1 MTDSTYLQKF
11 IAKARNKSS
20 GFAVWFLPGSEIPM
34 AVVQQHGEVEKI
46 SNMRQLGSRSGFV
59 EAPFVVSERNPALLF
74 SVDGLLLGRDEITY
88 YTGNYNGGYVFS
100 DKAFAE
106 NSVDTPKDEF
116 IAQCSNA
123 IKLIKAGAM
132 DKVVLSRQKFIT
144 SSDAS
149 LQPASL
155 LLFLKQKYPTAFVYL
170 FYTPASG
177 WWMGASPE
185 LLLRG
190 RAGNYQTM
198 ALAGTRPFN
207 PQTHQL
213 PWPEKEQ
220 LEQKFVTDYI
230 LEKLHAVGITDPD
243 CSAPYTRQ
251 AGSVEH
257 ICTEISFSSGKVV
270 ELPQTLHPKAT
281 NCIANSDTIN
291 FELLQALHPTPAVC
305 GMPAEVAMDFIL
317 KTEKH
322 NREYYTGFLG
332 MLNIKEQT
340 NVYVNLRCMRL
351 FPNGKLLFAGAGITA
366 GSDPERE
373 WNETEM
379 KMQIMASAFDN
390 TQNESI

>member
-1 MTDSTYLQKF
+1 
-11 IAKARNKSS
+11 
-20 GFAVWFLPGSEIPM
+20 
-34 AVVQQHGEVEKI
+34 
-46 SNMRQLGSRSGFV
+46 
-59 EAPFVVSERNPALLF
+59 
-74 SVDGLLLGRDEITY
+74 
-88 YTGNYNGGYVFS
+88 
-100 DKAFAE
+100 
-106 NSVDTPKDEF
+106 
-116 IAQCSNA
+116 
-123 IKLIKAGAM
+123 KAGAM

-170 FYTPASG
+170 FYTPVTG
-177 WWMGASPE
+177 WWMGATPE
-185 LLLRG
+185 LLLQG
-190 RAGNYQTM
+190 RAGKYQTM

-230 LEKLHAVGITDPD
+230 LDKLHAVGITDPD

-257 ICTEISFSSGKVV
+257 ICTEISFSSGSAV
-270 ELPQTLHPKAT
+270 ELLR
-281 NCIANSDTIN
+281 
-291 FELLQALHPTPAVC
+291 ALHPTPAVC
-305 GMPAEVAMDFIL
+305 GMPADIANDFIL

-322 NREYYTGFLG
+322 DRAYYSGFLG

>member
-123 IKLIKAGAM
+123 IKLTKAGAM

-207 PQTHQL
+207 PQTHTL

-257 ICTEISFSSGKVV
+257 ICTEISFSSGSAV
-270 ELPQTLHPKAT
+270 ELLR
-281 NCIANSDTIN
+281 
-291 FELLQALHPTPAVC
+291 ALHPTPAVC
-305 GMPAEVAMDFIL
+305 GMPADIANDFIL

-322 NREYYTGFLG
+322 DRAYYSGFLG

>member
-11 IAKARNKSS
+11 IVKARNKSS

-34 AVVQQHGEVEKI
+34 AVVQQHGDVEKI
-46 SNMRQLGSRSGFV
+46 SNMRQLEERSGFV
-59 EAPFVVSERNPALLF
+59 VAPFVISEQNSALLF
-74 SVDGLLLGRDEITY
+74 PDDGLLHHAEEIARYGDDFDEDFVF
-88 YTGNYNGGYVFS
+88 GNNEPAPVYLETPYQEFS
-100 DKAFAE
+100 GQCAQA
-106 NSVDTPKDEF
+106 
-116 IAQCSNA
+116 IA
-123 IKLIKAGAM
+123 LIRTGAM
-132 DKVVLSRQKFIT
+132 EKVVLTRQKFI
-144 SSDAS
+144 SGSDAS

-170 FYTPASG
+170 FYTPVTG
-177 WWMGASPE
+177 WWIGATPE
-185 LLLRG
+185 LLLQG
-190 RAGNYQTM
+190 HAGKYQTM

-207 PQTHQL
+207 PKTHQL
-213 PWPEKEQ
+213 PWLEKEQ

-230 LEKLHAVGITDPD
+230 LDKLHAVGITDPD

-305 GMPAEVAMDFIL
+305 GLPADVAMDFIL
-317 KTEKH
+317 KTENH
-322 NREYYTGFLG
+322 HREYYTGFLG

-379 KMQIMASAFDN
+379 KMQTMASAFDN
-390 TQNESI
+390 SF

>member
-1 MTDSTYLQKF
+1 MIDSAHLQKF
-11 IAKARNKSS
+11 IAKARNESS

-34 AVVQQHGEVEKI
+34 AVVQQANAERI
-46 SNMRQLGSRSGFV
+46 SELSQLHDRSGFV
-59 EAPFVVSERNPALLF
+59 VAPFVISEQNSALLF
-74 SVDGLLLGRDEITY
+74 SDDGLLHDAEEIARYSEGFDEE
-88 YTGNYNGGYVFS
+88 YVFGNNE
-100 DKAFAE
+100 AAPIY
-106 NSVDTPKDEF
+106 VDTPYQEF
-116 IAQCSNA
+116 AGQCEQAIA
-123 IKLIKAGAM
+123 LIGLGEM
-132 DKVVLSRQKFIT
+132 DKVVLSRQKFIIG
-144 SSDAS
+144 SAAHS
-149 LQPASL
+149 QPASL

-177 WWMGASPE
+177 LWMGATPE
-185 LLLRG
+185 LLLQG
-190 RAGNYQTM
+190 VAGEYQTM

-207 PQTHQL
+207 PQTHTL
-213 PWPEKEQ
+213 PWPEKER

-230 LEKLHAVGITDPD
+230 IEKLHAGGITDLD
-243 CSAPYTRQ
+243 CSAPYTRR

-257 ICTEISFSSGKVV
+257 ICTEISFGYGN
-270 ELPQTLHPKAT
+270 ELPQTLHPKAI
-281 NCIANSDTIN
+281 NGVANSDIVN

-305 GMPAEVAMDFIL
+305 GMPGEVAMDFIL

-322 NREYYTGFLG
+322 HREYYTGFLG

-379 KMQIMASAFDN
+379 KLQIMASAFDN
-390 TQNESI
+390 SSK